1 MFFVTVSCDITKTI
15 FVALWNDILVAL
27 VGGLPVC
34 FVGSPP
40 YLRVGTAHP
49 WSSGAAP
56 DPVHCL
62 LFDIWSPVN
71 RGMPFTWEL
80 GCLVDRYMLLLN
92 VIWWDHEVSHD
103 VPSYI
108 IL

>member
-40 YLRVGTAHP
+40 LFKGWYGAPLELRCCARPST
-49 WSSGAAP
+49 
-56 DPVHCL
+56 L
-62 LFDIWSPVN
+62 LAV
-71 RGMPFTWEL
+71 
-80 GCLVDRYMLLLN
+80 
-92 VIWWDHEVSHD
+92 
-103 VPSYI
+103 
-108 IL
+108 